1 MLVYGEKDGENE
13 TIESG
18 ILSNVGEYSYYI
30 ENRIKLRC
38 TENRNWKNENLCKI
52 SLFYHLSIDF
62 HTAIQIILIY

>member
-1 MLVYGEKDGENE
+1 MLVYGEKDRENE

-30 ENRIKLRC
+30 ENRIKIRY
-38 TENRNWKNENLCKI
+38 TENINWKNENLCKI

>member
-1 MLVYGEKDGENE
+1 MLVCEEKDGENE

-30 ENRIKLRC
+30 ENRIKIRS

-52 SLFYHLSIDF
+52 SLFYHLSINF
-62 HTAIQIILIY
+62 HVAIQIILIY

>member
-30 ENRIKLRC
+30 ENRI
-38 TENRNWKNENLCKI
+38 NLCKI